1 MKLSDVCKIDT
12 GMDDADFWL
21 QRAGSEKTVGKPH
34 ENVDLQDIGIKVKD
48 TTVCHPKFLYYWF
61 ELLYMQGNMAR
72 LAEGQ
77 SIKSLSIKTIANI
90 EIQVQQ

>member
-1 MKLSDVCKIDT
+1 MYVRLIQEWMMLTSGYKEPGQK
-12 GMDDADFWL
+12 
-21 QRAGSEKTVGKPH
+21 KTVGKPH